1 MEWVARTLPRLP
13 TKQNWCTTLWPKHS
27 SYCHIVLLSS
37 TIDKVKHHNRPKC
50 WVNKHG
56 STTRQQHST
65 TYIATTEETTTHST
79 AYIATTE
86 DLNCPWNWLAATPQ
100 FLIFFLALSWNE
112 KSNRYFINLV
122 ELQCFTNG
130 RTEKTCASL
139 HTGTTLC
146 YAVTLTWLL
155 WPHFF
160 LRQLTALGC
169 RRA

>member
-56 STTRQQHST
+56 STTRQ
-65 TYIATTEETTTHST
+65 HST
-79 AYIATTE
+79 AYIV
-86 DLNCPWNWLAATPQ
+86 NCPWNWLAATPQ

-122 ELQCFTNG
+122 ELQCFKNG